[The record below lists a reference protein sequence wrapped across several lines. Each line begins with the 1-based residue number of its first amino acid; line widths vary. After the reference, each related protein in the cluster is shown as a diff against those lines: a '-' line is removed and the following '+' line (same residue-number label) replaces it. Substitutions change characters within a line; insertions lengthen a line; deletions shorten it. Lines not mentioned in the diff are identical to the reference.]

1 MCDNRRAM
9 KVRAAK
15 VKQQKTEPQK
25 KPRGDYHHGNLRR
38 ALLDCA
44 LSIIDEK
51 GPEAFTVR
59 EAARRLGVDH
69 RAAYRHFQ
77 DRDAV
82 IAAVAEEGYRALV
95 DVLEEALA
103 REDGADAPTRLIVLG
118 RAYAM
123 FALREPARYRVMTGP
138 RSNESG
144 RFPELEI
151 PIARAFDLVKREIQA
166 GVDAGDIVDARLD
179 ECAAV
184 LWAEMHGLA
193 ILIIMRRVRVR
204 PDRVREF
211 TTRAMTHLVY
221 GLKRR

>member
-1 MCDNRRAM
+1 MSARA
-9 KVRAAK
+9 RA
-15 VKQQKTEPQK
+15 QKTVPQR

-44 LSIIDEK
+44 LQIIDEH

-69 RAAYRHFQ
+69 RAAYRHFA

-95 DVLEEALA
+95 AVLEEALA
-103 REDGADAPTRLIVLG
+103 REEGEGAAARLIALG

-151 PIARAFDLVKREIQA
+151 PIARAFELVQHEIRAGMDA
-166 GVDAGDIVDARLD
+166 GVFVEARVE

-184 LWAEMHGLA
+184 MWAEMHGLA
-193 ILIIMRRVRVR
+193 ILVIMRRVRVR

-211 TTRAMTHLVY
+211 TTRAMTHLIY
-221 GLKRR
+221 GFKRRD

>member
-1 MCDNRRAM
+1 MCDNRRSM
-9 KVRAAK
+9 SVRGRK
-15 VKQQKTEPQK
+15 KEPQKNEPQK

-44 LSIIDEK
+44 LAIIDEK

-69 RAAYRHFQ
+69 RAAYRHFE

-95 DVLEEALA
+95 EVLEEALA
-103 REDGADAPTRLIVLG
+103 REEGAEAATRLIALG

-151 PIARAFDLVKREIQA
+151 PIARAFDLVQREIRA
-166 GVDAGDIVDARLD
+166 GIEAGDFVDARLE

-204 PDRVREF
+204 PDRVRDF
-211 TTRAMTHLVY
+211 TTRAMTHLIY
-221 GLKRR
+221 GFKRR